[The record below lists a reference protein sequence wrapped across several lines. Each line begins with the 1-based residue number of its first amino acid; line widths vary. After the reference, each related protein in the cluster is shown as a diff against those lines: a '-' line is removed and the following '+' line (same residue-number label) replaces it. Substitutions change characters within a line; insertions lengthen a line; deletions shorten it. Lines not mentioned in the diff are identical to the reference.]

1 MKLFPSRI
9 VFAAAAFLASSCLS
23 SCSSTLQVYSAPEHE
38 SRRLSQQD
46 LREGG
51 IAFLTPSTVTGQEED
66 KQALAY
72 IFAATLRSQRPDIRL
87 VPLSETI
94 SAVNRAGLANAYR
107 TMYHDYRDTA
117 VFDGSVMKQ
126 IAQAAG
132 ARYLAQLK
140 LANMQQ
146 GARGRWSLLGLSI
159 LNTHYA
165 NMRLFFQIWD
175 SADGSI
181 VWEGT
186 DEITFAMDTGREQ
199 PIAFRSVAERAAMDM
214 TARLP

>member
-1 MKLFPSRI
+1 MKKILLAI
-9 VFAAAAFLASSCLS
+9 CLAASG
-23 SCSSTLQVYSAPEHE
+23 CSSTLQVYSTPENE
-38 SRRLSQQD
+38 TRNLSAQA

-72 IFAATLRSQRPDIRL
+72 VFAAALRSKRPDIRL

-94 SAVNRAGLANAYR
+94 GAINRAGLAEGYR
-107 TMYHDYRDTA
+107 AMYHDYRDTA
-117 VFDGSVMKQ
+117 VFDGRIMKQ
-126 IAQAAG
+126 VAQATG

-146 GARGRWSLLGLSI
+146 GARGRFGLLGLNI

-165 NMRLFFQIWD
+165 NMRLFMQVWD
-175 SADGSI
+175 SRDGSI
-181 VWEGT
+181 VWEGI
-186 DEITFAMDTGREQ
+186 DELTLAMDTGREQ
-199 PIAFRSVAERAAMDM
+199 PIAFRKIAERAAEDM
-214 TARLP
+214 IARLP